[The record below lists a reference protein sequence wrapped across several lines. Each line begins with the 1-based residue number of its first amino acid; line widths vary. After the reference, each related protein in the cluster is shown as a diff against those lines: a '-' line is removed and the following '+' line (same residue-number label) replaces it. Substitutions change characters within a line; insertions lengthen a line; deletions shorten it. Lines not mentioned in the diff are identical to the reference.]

1 MSVRTASWGQVIIDD
16 GDDSYKWTY
25 VPAHSVSDWMHA
37 YLAEGTFWS
46 LQHQRYMGCGI
57 YTEWSPVTK
66 ENVQC
71 VFPSKEGCEDACG
84 YAGFMYV
91 LFNTVT
97 YTELYAAAFAPDWA
111 ALPRCSPPDESV
123 AAVQP
128 KTKPVRGG
136 NQIEPSRPLDFNL
149 KSADGNSKKLSRGQT
164 TRARNAAQKEAM
176 TATGYQ

>member
-84 YAGFMYV
+84 YAGLMYV
-91 LFNTVT
+91 LFNTKR

-111 ALPRCSPPDESV
+111 P
-123 AAVQP
+123 VQP

-149 KSADGNSKKLSRGQT
+149 KSADGNSKKLSRGQR